1 MATNAVVLSDI
12 KAQLL
17 PDFNQFRDF
26 LRMVLPKSEDD
37 KKLIN
42 LFADMLS
49 EIISDIEQAESLYDL
64 KDWFN
69 LQDMVSDWDSIKANI
84 VSKYSTDVV
93 NFMHLISE
101 SYNEGTP
108 DWGVGR

>member
-1 MATNAVVLSDI
+1 MATNAVVLCDI
-12 KAQLL
+12 KEQLL
-17 PDFNQFRDF
+17 PDFKQFRDF

-42 LFADMLS
+42 LFADMLT
-49 EIISDIEQAESLYDL
+49 EMITDIEQAESLYDL

-69 LQDMVSDWDSIKANI
+69 LQDMVSDWDTIRSNI

-101 SYNEGTP
+101 SYNEGIP
-108 DWGVGR
+108 RLGDD